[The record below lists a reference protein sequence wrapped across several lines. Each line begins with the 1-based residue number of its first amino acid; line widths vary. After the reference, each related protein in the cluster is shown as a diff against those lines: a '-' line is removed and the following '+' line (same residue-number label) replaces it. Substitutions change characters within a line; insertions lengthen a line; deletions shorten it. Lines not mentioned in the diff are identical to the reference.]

1 MISAIVPEQ
10 NKKMPRAGGAQYR
23 EGVNDLGGAAFSKP
37 SVCSALDM
45 EQIIVTVDSRD
56 LSECGENWSESF
68 MLKEHRAC

>member
-1 MISAIVPEQ
+1 MISAIVQEQ

-45 EQIIVTVDSRD
+45 EQIIVTADSRD

-68 MLKEHRAC
+68 MLKEQRAC